1 MKTFISMLL
10 LLTALLISHPSPALS
25 AEPAAPSVESAVAGC
40 VEIKGPVSVE
50 TTVAAPS
57 EEPSGN
63 FFVRNWEA
71 LFLGLLGFYDV
82 IARLTPSTKDNS
94 IVNFITKLYNAL
106 IPNFKKGGGKL

>member
-1 MKTFISMLL
+1 ML
-10 LLTALLISHPSPALS
+10 LLTALLISLSSPAL
-25 AEPAAPSVESAVAGC
+25 AAHTTAPSVESAVAGC

-50 TTVAAPS
+50 TTVAAPT

-94 IVNFITKLYNAL
+94 IVNLLTRLYNAI
-106 IPNFKKGGGKL
+106 IPNFKKGGGRL